1 MRDERLFGFAGLWER
16 WEGESGQVINSCA
29 IQTTEANEVLWPVHD
44 RMPVILHPED
54 YELWL
59 DGDARKLDLVKETLR
74 PYPAG
79 EMLGYPVGTSVN
91 NPRSQG
97 EGLIERALIN
107 SA

>member
-1 MRDERLFGFAGLWER
+1 MVPTATNIATNLVRL
-16 WEGESGQVINSCA
+16 IY
-29 IQTTEANEVLWPVHD
+29 

-79 EMLGYPVGTSVN
+79 EMLGYPVGTLVN

-97 EGLIERALIN
+97 EELIERALIN